1 MATTG
6 ERYTVAR
13 RALLAGASGG
23 SAGGGGAPGPRARQ
37 WVSQPE
43 MSDESMEARTGR
55 GHNEWA
61 DIIEAWADETGG
73 DLSDHTAVA
82 AYLLENFDELD
93 GWWAQAVTV
102 GYERITGLRL
112 PYQRADGSFSCS
124 KSRTVA
130 IGADALRKMLSSE
143 EHRADLFPDQA
154 TELRSKPETK
164 ALRIAIGPEG
174 AAAIFTIDAVAD
186 GRAKVAVQHERLPTY
201 DSVEEW
207 KFYWSDWFDA
217 IADSAGTAD
226 STASEDSTGASM
238 SRPE

>member
-6 ERYTVAR
+6 ERYTAAR
-13 RALLAGASGG
+13 RSLLGGSSGG
-23 SAGGGGAPGPRARQ
+23 SAGDGERRGPRARR

-43 MSDESMEARTGR
+43 MSAESMAARTGR
-55 GHNEWA
+55 GHNEWV

-73 DLSDHTAVA
+73 DRRDHTAVA
-82 AYLLENFDELD
+82 AFLHENFDELD

-102 GYERITGLRL
+102 SYERITGLRL
-112 PYQRADGSFSCS
+112 PYQRADGSFACG

-130 IGADALRKMLSSE
+130 IEADVLRKMLLSE
-143 EHRADLFPDQA
+143 QHRADLFPGQA

-174 AAAIFTIDAVAD
+174 AVAIFTIDAAGE
-186 GRAKVAVQHERLPTY
+186 GRTKIAVDHERLPTY

-217 IADSAGTAD
+217 IADSV
-226 STASEDSTGASM
+226 DSTGASLR
-238 SRPE
+238 SDSNSE